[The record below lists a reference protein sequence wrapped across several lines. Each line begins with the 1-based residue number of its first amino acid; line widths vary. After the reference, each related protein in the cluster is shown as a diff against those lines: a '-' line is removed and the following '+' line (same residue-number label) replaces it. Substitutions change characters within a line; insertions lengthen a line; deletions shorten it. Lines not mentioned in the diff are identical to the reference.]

1 MKKFLTL
8 LFLLSLISFAQ
19 EKILVLNFG
28 SVDLETEPLDL
39 NVYSN
44 FFKNEVRGRLK
55 NAVVLESYRFC
66 STPYCA
72 MEEGRKAKADKVL
85 YGVLSRMPKGKTLI
99 EIKEISPETGIVHYS
114 TQKSVNSL
122 YNIEELLE
130 DFAEAYAERKQI
142 YELPKYKIE
151 DWRENVSSFFSFR
164 GGYFYCLGDSSYLSE
179 EDITTVQKVFDL
191 DISYMYFLSPHV
203 ATELLIRTQ
212 HIDRGSQIYF
222 PFYYISDAR
231 ANHCIF
237 IGGGPGFGFGPSFRR
252 DGLTFIA
259 SGGLMLFRHYDFSY
273 IIGGRYTRILDYPY
287 YDSGIGL
294 YVGFAWNR
302 GK

>member
-1 MKKFLTL
+1 MRKILTSL
-8 LFLLSLISFAQ
+8 LFLSLCVFAQ

-55 NAVVLESYRFC
+55 NAVVMESYRFC
-66 STPYCA
+66 ATPFCA

-85 YGVLSRMPKGKTLI
+85 YGVLSQMPKGKTLL
-99 EIKEISPETGIVHYS
+99 EIKEISTETGIINYS

-142 YELPKYKIE
+142 YELSKYKIE
-151 DWRENVSSFFSFR
+151 SWRENVTSFFSFR
-164 GGYFYCLGDSSYLSE
+164 GGYFYCLGDSSYLGE
-179 EDITTVQKVFDL
+179 EDVTSVQKVFDL

-212 HIDRGSQIYF
+212 HIDRGSQIFF
-222 PFYYISDAR
+222 PFYYVSDAR
-231 ANHCIF
+231 ANHSIF

-252 DGLTFIA
+252 RWANFYCL
-259 SGGLMLFRHYDFSY
+259 
-273 IIGGRYTRILDYPY
+273 GRFNAFQTL
-287 YDSGIGL
+287 
-294 YVGFAWNR
+294 
-302 GK
+302 

>member
-1 MKKFLTL
+1 MKKILILVFL
-8 LFLLSLISFAQ
+8 FSLCIFGQ
-19 EKILVLNFG
+19 EKILILNFG

-55 NAVVLESYRFC
+55 NTIVMESYRFC
-66 STPYCA
+66 STPFCA
-72 MEEGRKAKADKVL
+72 MEEGRKARADKVL
-85 YGVLSRMPKGKTLI
+85 YGVLSKMPKGKTLI
-99 EIKEISPETGIVHYS
+99 EIKEVSTETGIINYS
-114 TQKSVNSL
+114 TQKSVYSL
-122 YNIEELLE
+122 YNIEKLLE

-142 YELPKYKIE
+142 YELPEYQIE
-151 DWRENVSSFFSFR
+151 SWKENVSSFISFR
-164 GGYFYCLGDSSYLSE
+164 AGYFYAIGDSSYLTT

-191 DISYMYFLSPHV
+191 DLSYMYFLSPHV
-203 ATELLIRTQ
+203 GTEILIRTQ
-212 HIDRGSQIYF
+212 HIDRGAQVYF

-231 ANHCIF
+231 ANNSFF

-259 SGGLMLFRHYDFSY
+259 ATGLILFRHYDFSY
-273 IIGGRYTRILDYPY
+273 IIGTRYTRIVDYPY

-302 GK
+302 K